1 MDARAQII
9 GSAYPLMASYADEIV
24 RVSDL
29 LGIDPGWLANV
40 INFESKGGDPKAR
53 QSRTKATGLIQFMP
67 CPTCTAEELG
77 TTIDA
82 LYKMTGRQQ
91 MYYVEKYLLRKA
103 KGAPGG
109 RLTSQ
114 EDVYMAVFYP
124 KAIGRPDCIFSA
136 KVQSQNPGIVTPSDY
151 ARLSNARARLPVD
164 PATGLTE
171 VGRMSP
177 LAAERG
183 LMVRGGTKGVG
194 SGGISPLAI
203 SLIGSAA
210 ALSITLAWVY
220 RDRLRSRPKA
230 NPRRR
235 RRRR

>member
-9 GSAYPLMASYADEIV
+9 ASAYPLMAAYADEIV

-53 QSRTKATGLIQFMP
+53 NRISRATGLIQFMP
-67 CPTCTAEELG
+67 CPTCTAEDLG

-82 LYKMTGRQQ
+82 LYEMTGRQQ
-91 MYYVEKYLLRKA
+91 MYYVEKYLTKRA
-103 KGAPGG
+103 KSAPGG

-124 KAIGRPDCIFSA
+124 AAIGKPGYTFSA
-136 KVQSQNPGIVTPSDY
+136 TVQAQNAGIATPSDY
-151 ARLSNARARLPVD
+151 AAMANARARLPVD
-164 PATGLTE
+164 ASTGLTE

-183 LMVRGGTKGVG
+183 LMVRGGTKGAG

-210 ALSITLAWVY
+210 AVTITLAWVY
-220 RDRLRSRPKA
+220 RDRLRRPKT